1 MRRGRGYGFEFKCTD
16 APRVSKSMHI
26 ALQVL
31 NLTLIECNQD
41 ISKVRDTDIWLG
53 YVLQKTI

>member
-1 MRRGRGYGFEFKCTD
+1 
-16 APRVSKSMHI
+16 MHI